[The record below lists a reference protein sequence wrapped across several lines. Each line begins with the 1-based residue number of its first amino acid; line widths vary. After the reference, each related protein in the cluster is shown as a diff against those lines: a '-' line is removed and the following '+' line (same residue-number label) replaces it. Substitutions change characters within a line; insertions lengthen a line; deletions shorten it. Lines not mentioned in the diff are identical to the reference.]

1 MIGLASIGTS
11 AITRNL
17 LDAVAQNPAIRHTVV
32 HSRDA
37 ARGRAFAE
45 EVGAARVVTRLED
58 LAEAEDVDA
67 VYIASPNAAH
77 HDQAL
82 QMLEAGKHV
91 LVEKSAC
98 VTPAGWQDLVDTAR
112 DRGLALLEANRNS
125 VWHPGIAA
133 LRDLLP
139 QIGRI
144 RMSSLS
150 YCQRSSRY
158 DRYLAGETPAIFDPA
173 MGAGALMDIGS
184 YPLESMIELFGRPSD
199 FSTEAVLLRHD
210 DRPGS
215 TDTPTTDTPP
225 TATGAA
231 ADHQVIDGA
240 GVLLAHY
247 PGHLCTVTWSKISD
261 SAAPSV
267 IQGEDGTLSVDAVE
281 DPSVLS
287 LTTGGRTRTTEI
299 PRRRIR
305 DMAHELDAFAAA
317 VADPSRCALP
327 QRWTAE
333 RLTLMAQIRARTGV
347 QLAGR

>member
-1 MIGLASIGTS
+1 MIGLATIGTS

-210 DRPGS
+210 DRPGT
-215 TDTPTTDTPP
+215 TDTPT

-240 GVLLAHY
+240 GVLLAHF

-305 DMAHELDAFAAA
+305 DMAHELEAFAAA

>member
-1 MIGLASIGTS
+1 MIGLATIGTS

-17 LDAVAQNPAIRHTVV
+17 LDAVAQNPGIRPTVGQTPA
-32 HSRDA
+32 A

-45 EVGAARVVTRLED
+45 QVGAARVVTRLED

-82 QMLEAGKHV
+82 LMLEAGKHV

-210 DRPGS
+210 DRPGT
-215 TDTPTTDTPP
+215 TDTPT

>member
-1 MIGLASIGTS
+1 MIGLATIGTS

-45 EVGAARVVTRLED
+45 QVGAARVVTSLEG

-82 QMLEAGKHV
+82 LMLEAGKHV

-98 VTPAGWQDLVDTAR
+98 VTPGGWQDLVDAAR
-112 DRGLALLEANRNS
+112 DGGLALLEANRNS

-144 RMSSLS
+144 RVSSLS

-173 MGAGALMDIGS
+173 MGAGALMDIGT
-184 YPLESMIELFGRPSD
+184 YPLESMIELFGRPAD
-199 FSTEAVLLRHD
+199 LSTEAVLLRHD

-215 TDTPTTDTPP
+215 TDAP
-225 TATGAA
+225 TGAA
-231 ADHQVIDGA
+231 PDHQVIDGA

-267 IQGEDGTLSVDAVE
+267 IQGEDGTLSVDALE

-287 LTTGGRTRTTEI
+287 LTTGGRSRITEI

-333 RLTLMAQIRARTGV
+333 RLTLMAQIRASTGV

>member
-1 MIGLASIGTS
+1 MIGLATIGTS

-210 DRPGS
+210 DRPGT
-215 TDTPTTDTPP
+215 TDTPT

>member
-1 MIGLASIGTS
+1 MIGLATIGTS

-37 ARGRAFAE
+37 ARGRALAE
-45 EVGAARVVTRLED
+45 QVGAARVVTSLEG

-67 VYIASPNAAH
+67 VYIASPNVAH

-82 QMLEAGKHV
+82 RMLEAGKHV

-98 VTPAGWQDLVDTAR
+98 VTPGGWQDLVDAAR
-112 DRGLALLEANRNS
+112 DGGLALLEANRNS

-133 LRDLLP
+133 LRDFLP

-173 MGAGALMDIGS
+173 MGAGALMDIGT

-199 FSTEAVLLRHD
+199 FSTEAVLLHHD

-215 TDTPTTDTPP
+215 TDIPTPV
-225 TATGAA
+225 TGSS
-231 ADHQVIDGA
+231 ADHQLIDGA

-305 DMAHELDAFAAA
+305 DMGHELEAFAAA